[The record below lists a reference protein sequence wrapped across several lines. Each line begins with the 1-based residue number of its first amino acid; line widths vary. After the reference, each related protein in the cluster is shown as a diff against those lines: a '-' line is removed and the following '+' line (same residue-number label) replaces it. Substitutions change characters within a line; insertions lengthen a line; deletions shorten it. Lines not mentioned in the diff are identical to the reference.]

1 MSSDKVER
9 KIERPFTIVYND
21 FIDNSGVL
29 SSCEKLVMLVLMRYG
44 EKAFPSVP
52 KIAKSIGA
60 TDRTVQKTIKSL
72 IEKGIVKR
80 EYRFSEKGDHTTN
93 VYTIIDSAAVWA
105 AKTEEGMKAAAEE
118 TELERAMRIVREH
131 GGIINFPGNEKTP
144 VSDTGISEKGALD
157 DNMLNNLINENDTVK
172 TKKSQESDSE
182 TADKKEPYSME
193 YLRGLYGYEA
203 LKLKYP
209 HENNIDSI
217 FSVLYDTLN
226 SQREYIRIGQE
237 DKPAAVVKG
246 KLLKINSE
254 CIEYAINKFHEQTDR
269 IQSPLAWMLT
279 VLYKSREQSD
289 LDITNRVKHDLGY

>member
-1 MSSDKVER
+1 MSNDKVER

-105 AKTEEGMKAAAEE
+105 AKSEEEMKAAAEE
-118 TELERAMRIVREH
+118 TELERAMRIIKEH
-131 GGIINFPGNEKTP
+131 GGTVNFPGNAKLLT
-144 VSDTGISEKGALD
+144 SDTGISEASNSKNSLN
-157 DNMLNNLINENDTVK
+157 DNKNDTVK
-172 TKKSQESDSE
+172 SEKSQEPE
-182 TADKKEPYSME
+182 QTTFDKKEQYPMDFIHNYF
-193 YLRGLYGYEA
+193 GY
-203 LKLKYP
+203 
-209 HENNIDSI
+209 DSI
-217 FSVLYDTLN
+217 RAMHHAHDDNVDSVFSVLYDALN
-226 SQREYIRIGQE
+226 TKGAYIRIGQE
-237 DKPAAVVKG
+237 DKPAEVVKG
-246 KLLKINSE
+246 KLLKLDHE
-254 CIEYAINKFHEQTDR
+254 CIEYTIQKFKEQTDR
-269 IQSPLAWMLT
+269 IQAPIPWILA
-279 VLYKSREQSD
+279 VLYKSREQFD
-289 LDITNRVKHDLGY
+289 LDITNQVNHDMWT